1 MDITFNT
8 GLMGSG
14 KSKKLIDDYL
24 IDPKEKVALS
34 VSLTEDT
41 FSRGKIE
48 SRDGRSLRSI
58 NLNKDQF
65 KQNISLLEVIIF
77 MTNIQTI
84 YIDESQ
90 FLPKKTVEKFVSLS
104 ESYHVPIHFYGLDLT
119 FTGELFDSSNH
130 LLTILPSEN
139 INRISRSCEAYKC
152 PKKAEYNAR
161 IVDGKV
167 SRSGET
173 FVEEKSNYLALCSDH
188 YYNHEKII

>member
-8 GLMGSG
+8 GLMGAG

-24 IDPKEKVALS
+24 METKEKVALS

-48 SRDGRSLRSI
+48 SRDGRSLKSI

-65 KQNISLLEVIIF
+65 EQNISLLEAIIF
-77 MTNIQTI
+77 MTNTQTI
-84 YIDESQ
+84 FIDESQ
-90 FLPKKTVEKFVSLS
+90 FLPKETIEKFVSLS
-104 ESYHVPIHFYGLDLT
+104 QVCHVPIHFYGLDLT
-119 FTGELFDSSNH
+119 FTGELFDSSNY
-130 LLTILPSEN
+130 LLTILPSKN
-139 INRISRSCEAYKC
+139 IIRVSRKCEAPQCFKE
-152 PKKAEYNAR
+152 AEYNAR

-173 FVEEKSNYLALCSDH
+173 FVKEKSNYLALCSDH
-188 YYNHEKII
+188 YYNNEKII